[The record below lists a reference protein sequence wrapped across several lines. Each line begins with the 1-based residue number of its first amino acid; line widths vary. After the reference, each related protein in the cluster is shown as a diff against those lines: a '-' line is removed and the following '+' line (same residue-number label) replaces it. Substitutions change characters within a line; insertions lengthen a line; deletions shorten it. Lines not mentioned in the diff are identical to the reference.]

1 MHTFSLFPKTVQLDS
16 KSYIHTHK
24 KWNKKKRKHKRR
36 EIPTLKEKQEGPK
49 NLDRIKK
56 QEYNKTKRKGG
67 RTDSHTQIHTQ
78 TFIWKKER
86 KKKKNTNNSIKQYSH
101 WTV

>member
-24 KWNKKKRKHKRR
+24 KRNKKKRKHKRR
-36 EIPTLKEKQEGPK
+36 EIPTLKEKQQGPK

-56 QEYNKTKRKGG
+56 QEYNKTKRKKGREGG
-67 RTDSHTQIHTQ
+67 RTDSRTQIHTQ

-86 KKKKNTNNSIKQYSH
+86 KEKKKKH
-101 WTV
+101 